1 VPPSKE
7 EVMGRNV
14 TALRQLLTTDKL
26 VTDLEAEAHKAQA
39 EVNALEGP

>member
-1 VPPSKE
+1 MPPSKE
-7 EVMGRNV
+7 EVMGRTV
-14 TALRQLLTTDKL
+14 TALRQLLTTDEL